1 MSLDTMRGLT
11 IWFMNLVNNAADPA
25 GYAVL
30 DHAPWNGLTIADF
43 VMPFFLF
50 MVGASTAF
58 AYHRPLEQGVSKWS
72 LLKKAIVRA
81 LKLFGIGIAIG
92 NTPPYNLAH
101 LRIMGVLQRIG
112 ICYLIGCISV
122 IFIPKLN
129 YRGKYFRVL
138 PTYALQFCVPA
149 AILAIYLSVVY
160 AVPLPQGCPYSDRF
174 QPNCNIV
181 GWLDS
186 KILTPDHMYCCPTCL
201 EAVPACPYFD
211 PEGIT
216 STFVAVISV
225 FIGLYYGY
233 FIVLYRGNHV
243 SRLLQWGCTSAL
255 LLAVG
260 LALGLTHTI
269 PLNKNLYSLSYILV
283 TGGAA
288 GFCLMLFYVTQDVF
302 MIRKPLL
309 PLTWLGMNSI
319 MFVHTL
325 SLLHSFHV
333 PHLTMLTLHS
343 ILQFVHGRH
352 ALHQDPR

>member
-1 MSLDTMRGLT
+1 M
-11 IWFMNLVNNAADPA
+11 
-25 GYAVL
+25 GYAAL

-72 LLKKAIVRA
+72 LLKKALVRA
-81 LKLFGIGIAIG
+81 LKLVSIGIAIG

-112 ICYLIGCISV
+112 ICYLIGCICV
-122 IFIPKLN
+122 IYIPKLN

-149 AILAIYLSVVY
+149 AILAIYLAIVY
-160 AVPLPQGCPYSDRF
+160 AVPLPHGCPSSDRF

-201 EAVPACPYFD
+201 DAVPPCPYFD
-211 PEGIT
+211 PEGLA
-216 STFVAVISV
+216 STFVAVVSV

-233 FIVLYRGNHV
+233 FIVLYRGNHM
-243 SRLLQWGCTSAL
+243 SRLLHWGCTSAL

-260 LALGLTHTI
+260 LALGLSHTI

-283 TGGAA
+283 TGGTA
-288 GFCLMLFYVTQDVF
+288 GFCLMFFYVVQDVF

-319 MFVHTL
+319 MFVPTF
-325 SLLHSFHV
+325 LLR
-333 PHLTMLTLHS
+333 PIRLIT
-343 ILQFVHGRH
+343 
-352 ALHQDPR
+352 